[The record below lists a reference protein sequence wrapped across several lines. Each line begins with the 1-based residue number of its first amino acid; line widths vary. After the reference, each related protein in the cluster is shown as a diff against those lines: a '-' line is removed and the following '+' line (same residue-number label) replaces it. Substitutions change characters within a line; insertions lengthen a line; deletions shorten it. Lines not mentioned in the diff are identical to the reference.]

1 MLIGVFL
8 QINSFHWDMHFKY
21 ILKAR
26 LHYAIFA
33 YDCCM
38 QLADA
43 IPATL
48 CHLYRRYDYCM
59 RLFQPRDI
67 LDPLS
72 SFFYFVLVTLWTGG
86 IPISPSLIS
95 LLVSAF
101 LNYFFIKNVCQSR
114 KILKQVLKISRL
126 FCAAYDCRKEVVGL
140 STRHDSC
147 RRDGVSKLHRKQKS
161 HRVDGPLRRLLV
173 HNYIS

>member
-26 LHYAIFA
+26 LHDAIFA

-72 SFFYFVLVTLWTGG
+72 SFFLLCLGHTLNRGRTNF
-86 IPISPSLIS
+86 
-95 LLVSAF
+95 AF
-101 LNYFFIKNVCQSR
+101 SHLTVG
-114 KILKQVLKISRL
+114 VRL
-126 FCAAYDCRKEVVGL
+126 FELFFHQKCMPKSQDFKTSFKNFTTFLCCIRL
-140 STRHDSC
+140 S
-147 RRDGVSKLHRKQKS
+147 
-161 HRVDGPLRRLLV
+161 
-173 HNYIS
+173 